1 MKLNLF
7 KKIDKMSEI
16 KGRLSYNPLHQ
27 KSKMSNKKGIALVLA
42 MMTLMFMVYIATEVT
57 RDSAVEYIVNS
68 QELNRIKAYYAARN
82 GLQMALL
89 RIKVYQ
95 QVVRAPLPESYMA
108 IIDKIGWQDPFFWP
122 LPIPQDLN
130 SVDKGQYD
138 KINSESLMDSS
149 YTHTIEDE
157 GTKIDINDLGSPSKT
172 LRDIAKKQL
181 LTIFEQK
188 INTDD
193 DFRQE
198 YQNVQFEELVN
209 RIHDWMS
216 DTDTGLD
223 GNDKR
228 SAFSQLGPGYPP
240 NRGFRTIEELRL
252 VPGMTDVFFD
262 LLAPR
267 ITIYGMKSINPN
279 TASKEVLLSLDN
291 GMTKE
296 AVDEAIER
304 RSNPDL
310 GGPFKGEKEKC
321 NEDFRTF
328 VEGRGARLA
337 KEFEQIPMICS
348 KVINFRI
355 KSTGLYGAGKSAV
368 QKNITAVVLDIAK
381 SASQIKTYVDKEKQ
395 ADPSQPQSGDPTTS
409 RPTTGSA
416 TQDPL
421 PKGPP
426 RIVYW
431 LEN

>member
-1 MKLNLF
+1 MGL
-7 KKIDKMSEI
+7 KKIKNRF
-16 KGRLSYNPLHQ
+16 KYNPLIQ
-27 KSKMSNKKGIALVLA
+27 NSKIRKGSLSRTSNKKGIALVLA

-82 GLQMALL
+82 GIQMALL

-95 QVVRAPLPESYMA
+95 QISRMPLPEAYASMV
-108 IIDKIGWQDPFFWP
+108 DKIGWQDPFFWP
-122 LPIPQDLN
+122 LPVPKDLN
-130 SVDKGQYD
+130 SVDKEEYQ
-138 KINSESLMDSS
+138 KINSESFMDSS

-157 GTKIDINDLGSPSKT
+157 GTKIDINDLASPSKT
-172 LRDIAKKQL
+172 LRELTKKQL

-188 INTDD
+188 INSDD
-193 DFRQE
+193 EFRRE
-198 YQNVQFEELVN
+198 YQNVQFEQLIN
-209 RIHDWMS
+209 KIHDWMS
-216 DTDTGLD
+216 DTETGLD

-228 SAFSQLGPGYPP
+228 SVFSELGTGYPP
-240 NRGFRTIEELRL
+240 NRGFRTLEELRL
-252 VPGMTDVFFD
+252 IPGMTDVFFD

-267 ITIYGMKSINPN
+267 ITIYGMKAINPN
-279 TASKEVLLSLDN
+279 TASKDILLSLDS

-304 RSNPDL
+304 RNNPDL

-321 NEDFRTF
+321 NEDFRNF
-328 VEGRGARLA
+328 VEGRGARLT
-337 KEFEQIPMICS
+337 KEFEQIPMVCS

-381 SASQIKTYVDKEKQ
+381 SASQIKAFVDEEKRAQGGQ
-395 ADPSQPQSGDPTTS
+395 AQSQDQTTG
-409 RPTTGSA
+409 PTTGP
-416 TQDPL
+416 TKQDPL